1 MRLAYTPEQQA
12 FRAEVRA
19 WMAAHVPRTPLEH
32 FDASREGFEAHRA
45 WEATLKTGDWGM
57 VTWPVEYGGRGL
69 DLIQWLIFEEEY
81 YRAGAPGRVNQNGI
95 FLFGPTLIEFG
106 SADQKARFLP
116 PMASGEEI
124 WAQAWSEPQAGSD
137 LAGIRATAV
146 RDGDDYVLNGH
157 KIWSSRAA
165 FADWAFGLFREP
177 GSERHKGTS
186 LIVFPLTAP
195 GVTRN
200 PIRKINGHPGF
211 AEIILE
217 NVRVPAF
224 NRIGDEGQGW
234 HICMAT
240 AGFERGLMLRSP
252 ARYQVAAAKLA
263 ALWQARK
270 AGVSPATPAHPE
282 PVEGCAQVVEPGPTL
297 ARTISLRWPAAR
309 QAQGER
315 GWDSGSVHGAP
326 EPDPALEAEVVRAHI
341 NADAYALSIYQ
352 TASRLMAGAKIGPE
366 ASTNKIF
373 WSEMDIHLHQ
383 TALAILGA
391 EGEVLVEPGEH
402 DWLDDYIFS
411 LAGPIY
417 AGSNEIQRNIIAERM
432 LGLPR

>member
-1 MRLAYTPEQQA
+1 MDLSYTPEQEA

-19 WMAAHVPRTPLEH
+19 WMEANVPKQPLEH
-32 FDASREGFEAHRA
+32 YDATREGFEAHRE
-45 WEATLKTGDWGM
+45 WERALNAANWGM

-69 DLIQWLIFEEEY
+69 DLIRWLIFEEEY

-95 FLFGPTLIEFG
+95 FLLGPTLMEFG
-106 SADQKARFLP
+106 TDEQKARFLP
-116 PMASGEEI
+116 PMAAGEEI

-137 LAGIRATAV
+137 LAGVRATCV
-146 RDGDDYVLNGH
+146 LEGDEYVLNGH

-165 FADWAFGLFREP
+165 FADYAFGLFRTP
-177 GSERHKGTS
+177 GSERHKGMS
-186 LIVFPLTAP
+186 LIFFPLNAP
-195 GVTRN
+195 GVTAN
-200 PIRKINGHPGF
+200 PIRKINGHVGF
-211 AEIILE
+211 AEIFLE

-224 NRIGDEGQGW
+224 NRLGDEGQGW

-263 ALWQARK
+263 QLWQQRRDSAD
-270 AGVSPATPAHPE
+270 
-282 PVEGCAQVVEPGPTL
+282 PTL
-297 ARTISLRWPAAR
+297 
-309 QAQGER
+309 
-315 GWDSGSVHGAP
+315 
-326 EPDPALEAEVVRAHI
+326 EADVVRAHM
-341 NADAYALSIYQ
+341 NAEAYALNIYQ
-352 TASRLMAGAKIGPE
+352 TASRLIAGAKIGPE

-373 WSEMDIHLHQ
+373 WSELDIHLTQ
-383 TALAILGA
+383 TALAILEA
-391 EGEVLVEPGEH
+391 QGELTHAAPDASPV
-402 DWLDDYIFS
+402 DWIDDYIFA

>member
-1 MRLAYTPEQQA
+1 MDLNYTPEQQA
-12 FRAEVRA
+12 FRAEVRS
-19 WMAAHVPRTPLEH
+19 WLEAHVPQQPLEH
-32 FDASREGFEAHRA
+32 FDATREGFEAHRQ
-45 WEATLKTGDWGM
+45 WEKTLKSGDWGM

-95 FLFGPTLIEFG
+95 FLLGPTLIEFG
-106 SADQKARFLP
+106 THEQKQRFLP
-116 PMASGEEI
+116 KMASGEEI

-137 LAGIRATAV
+137 LAGVRATAT

-157 KIWSSRAA
+157 KIWSSRAV

-177 GSERHKGTS
+177 GSERHKGMS
-186 LIVFPLTAP
+186 LIFFPLDAP
-195 GVTRN
+195 GVTVN
-200 PIRKINGHPGF
+200 AIKKINGHVGF
-211 AEIILE
+211 AEIFLE

-224 NRIGDEGQGW
+224 NRLGEEGQGW

-252 ARYQVAAAKLA
+252 ARYQVAAKKLA
-263 ALWQARK
+263 ELWQ
-270 AGVSPATPAHPE
+270 S
-282 PVEGCAQVVEPGPTL
+282 
-297 ARTISLRWPAAR
+297 
-309 QAQGER
+309 
-315 GWDSGSVHGAP
+315 HGNSA
-326 EPDPALEAEVVRAHI
+326 DPALEGDVVRAHM
-341 NADAYALSIYQ
+341 NADAYALNIYQ
-352 TASRLMAGAKIGPE
+352 TASRLIAGAKIGPE

-373 WSEMDIHLHQ
+373 WSELDIHLTQ
-383 TALAILGA
+383 TALSILGPVA
-391 EGEVLVEPGEH
+391 ELTHEAPEAPVV
-402 DWLDDYIFS
+402 DWIDDYIFA